1 MLRIL
6 RMWLFSQQDH
16 GLAVKVPPNLEDST
30 VILPLYISVELIHVY
45 HIETL
50 PLSPSWNLTVGFL
63 S

>member
-1 MLRIL
+1 
-6 RMWLFSQQDH
+6 MWLFSQQDH